1 MSVLV
6 GISVVPLGA
15 GESASRYV
23 AKAVKVIEES
33 GLPYTLTP
41 METVI
46 EGETWEEVMD
56 VVSKVF
62 HALES
67 ECNRLVITIKVDYR
81 KGRSGG
87 LIKKIES
94 VKEKLK
100 KEQ

>member
-6 GISVVPLGA
+6 GISVVPLGV
-15 GESASRYV
+15 GESVSEFV
-23 AKAVKVIEES
+23 AKAVRIIEES
-33 GLPYTLTP
+33 GLSYTLTP

-62 HALES
+62 HALSS

-87 LIKKIES
+87 LVKKIES
-94 VKEKLK
+94 VKAKLTKEK
-100 KEQ
+100 